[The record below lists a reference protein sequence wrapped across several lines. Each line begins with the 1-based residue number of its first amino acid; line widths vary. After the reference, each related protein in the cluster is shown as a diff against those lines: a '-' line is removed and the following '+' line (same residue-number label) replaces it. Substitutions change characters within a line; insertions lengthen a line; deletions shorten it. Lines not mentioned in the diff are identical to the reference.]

1 MRPVITHIPHYA
13 LALALVVLYFWMERA
28 ERRNEAAARERGD
41 LPEEAV
47 AGPKAQQALGLLV
60 GVGLI
65 TSVGA
70 LLWHSSRSELPGWSL
85 VLTYIG
91 VGLVAALWAA
101 WSVPRR
107 LPAAV
112 AERMGRAGRVVVR
125 SVVWLV
131 LAWGVFFAG
140 MLLSQGVVLP
150 GTPH

>member
-1 MRPVITHIPHYA
+1 MRSLITHIPHYS
-13 LALALVVLYFWMERA
+13 LGIALVVLYFWMEKA
-28 ERRNEAAARERGD
+28 ERRNEAAAVQDGHF
-41 LPEEAV
+41 PEQPLH
-47 AGPKAQQALGLLV
+47 GPKAQQALGLVV

-85 VLTYIG
+85 VLTYLG

-112 AERMGRAGRVVVR
+112 SQRMGAVGRGAVR
-125 SVVWLV
+125 SVIWLM
-131 LAWGVFFAG
+131 LAWGVVFAG